1 MLIPLLIL
9 LMLQG
14 CKKCGKDVKLGE
26 EFLMEES
33 KENYFPYFTIDEMTF
48 VSSSGKVLTMNVES
62 RSTSLLFDH
71 IQYICYNGYGDN
83 AREYYRI
90 EWFSAKYVGNYYQN
104 NYELE
109 IHLFISRL
117 KPSNLNDIR
126 YYDRLSCSYSGKGTA
141 GKEVRASSNKMVH
154 KRGNAFTES
163 EISTA
168 NRWLEFEEEFEIN
181 GVVYYDVWHRSHKLF
196 FQKGR
201 GVFAFEGLDEEYYVL
216 QE

>member
-14 CKKCGKDVKLGE
+14 CKKCGKNVKLGE

-62 RSTSLLFDH
+62 RSTSLMFDH
-71 IQYICYNGYGDN
+71 IQYICYNGSLDN
-83 AREYYRI
+83 ASEYYRK
-90 EWFSAKYVGNYYQN
+90 ESFYVKYVGNLYLN
-104 NYELE
+104 NYELK
-109 IHLFISRL
+109 IHLYISRVHTL
-117 KPSNLNDIR
+117 NLNDIR
-126 YYDRLSCSYSGKGTA
+126 YFDRLSCSYSGKGTA
-141 GKEVRASSNKMVH
+141 GKEVRASFTKMVH
-154 KRGNAFTES
+154 KRGNTITDS
-163 EISTA
+163 EISRA
-168 NRWLEFEEEFEIN
+168 NLGLEFEEEFEIN
-181 GVVYYDVWHRSHKLF
+181 GVLYHDVWHNRHKLF